1 LKHKSAVIVLSAV
14 AAVGLAFVHPFGNP
28 RVEPAKGLDT
38 LLQGAN
44 MPANT
49 REILV
54 TKCADCH
61 SNETR
66 WPVYARL
73 APGSWLMERDI
84 IEARRKMNL
93 STWAQIPGDAQDVL
107 VAKIIHEAK
116 SGDMPTLQY
125 RALHWAARLTPADVA
140 ALSAMGNAGD
150 GEASLSG
157 PGDAARGK
165 IVFEK
170 RCTGCHA
177 MEGDREGPRL
187 AGVFGREAGTVA
199 GFDYSAG
206 LKGSGITWNEATLG
220 KWLRDPDRVVPDTK
234 MDFRVPK
241 AQERADLIAY
251 FMRLSV
257 SGSKRTTPR
266 RDTPIPYR
274 MLGRTSERNAI
285 SADR

>member
-1 LKHKSAVIVLSAV
+1 MKHIGAAIVLSAV

-44 MPANT
+44 MHADAKKVL
-49 REILV
+49 R

-73 APGSWLMERDI
+73 APGSWLMEWDI
-84 IEARRKMNL
+84 IGARKKMNL
-93 STWAQIPGDAQDVL
+93 SIWEQMPGDAQDVL
-107 VAKIIHEAK
+107 IAKIIHEAK
-116 SGDMPTLQY
+116 SEDMPPLQY
-125 RALHWAARLTPADVA
+125 RALHWGAKLTPTDVA
-140 ALSAMGNAGD
+140 ALSAMGKVGD
-150 GEASLSG
+150 GETSLSG
-157 PGDAARGK
+157 PGDPARGK

-187 AGVFGREAGTVA
+187 AGVFGRKAGSIA
-199 GFDYSAG
+199 GFNYSAG
-206 LKGSGITWNEATLG
+206 LKGSGFTWNEATLG

-234 MDFRVPK
+234 MDFHVPK

-251 FMRLSV
+251 F
-257 SGSKRTTPR
+257 KQ
-266 RDTPIPYR
+266 
-274 MLGRTSERNAI
+274 
-285 SADR
+285 